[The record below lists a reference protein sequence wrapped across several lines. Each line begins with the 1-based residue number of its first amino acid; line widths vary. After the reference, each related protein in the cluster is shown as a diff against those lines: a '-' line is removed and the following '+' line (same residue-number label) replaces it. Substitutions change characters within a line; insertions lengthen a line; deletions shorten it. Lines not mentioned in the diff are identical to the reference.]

1 MPRPKGEVWKYFQEL
16 PEHQNGSL
24 VQCSKCG
31 VRITRGSAEASRGS
45 LNTSSM
51 TDHLRRNHSEVLEK
65 IENSKAEKRKIEE
78 EEEESEME
86 QGNKTVFKLSS
97 RAKREKFLLNSYKK
111 PQPKNSDVFSKTKP
125 LASESG
131 SGESPTLSSGWSLS
145 SVQYKT
151 DNAWA
156 KEGHLAILKMMV
168 LDM

>member
-1 MPRPKGEVWKYFQEL
+1 M
-16 PEHQNGSL
+16 
-24 VQCSKCG
+24 
-31 VRITRGSAEASRGS
+31 
-45 LNTSSM
+45 
-51 TDHLRRNHSEVLEK
+51 DHLRRNHLEVLEK
-65 IENSKAEKRKIEE
+65 IEYSKAEKQKMKE
-78 EEEESEME
+78 EEEESEE
-86 QGNKTVFKLSS
+86 QGNKTVFNLSS

-111 PQPKNSDVFSKTKP
+111 PQPKISDVFSKTKP